1 MNWQSYE
8 DLVRFIYEE
17 LGRASN
23 VKILCHGSSCKVT
36 GKSGVAHQIDV
47 LTEHS
52 DGIHSYKTA
61 IECKYWKEKV
71 NKESVA
77 KLAEILEDA
86 QIEKGVVV
94 SKVGFT
100 PDAQLFAKY
109 KNISIVELREP
120 TEDDWRGRIKDIR
133 VKVFIKMPLVSNFQI
148 IQPPVP
154 SGQHVQGVVLSDK
167 AFFCSG
173 DNEIS
178 AQQLIEEQIKQ
189 KSTEDLQS
197 AQCEIPFVPGTY
209 MRVEGQNF
217 KAPVNA
223 IRFSINFAVQESQ
236 IEING
241 AEYVSIIMH
250 CIFEEKRFTID
261 NNGQIHGSEI

>member
-71 NKESVA
+71 NKDSVA

-86 QIEKGVVV
+86 HIEKGVVV

-100 PDAQLFAKY
+100 PDAQSFAKY

-120 TEDDWRGRIKDIR
+120 TKDDWRGRIKDIR
-133 VKVFIKMPLVSNFQI
+133 VKVVMKMPLVSDFQI

-154 SGQHVQGVVLSDK
+154 SGQRVQGVVHLNK

-173 DNEIS
+173 GNEIS
-178 AQQLIEEQIKQ
+178 AQQLVNEQIKQ
-189 KSTEDLQS
+189 KSTEDIQS
-197 AQCEIPFVPGTY
+197 AQCEIHFAPGTY

-223 IRFSINFAVQESQ
+223 VRFSINFSVHESL
-236 IEING
+236 IEVKGDDYI
-241 AEYVSIIMH
+241 SMIMH
-250 CIFEEKRFTID
+250 CIFEGKRFTID
-261 NNGQIHGSEI
+261 NNGQIRGSEI

>member
-1 MNWQSYE
+1 MDWQSYE
-8 DLVRFIYEE
+8 DIVRYIYSE
-17 LGRASN
+17 LGKAHQI
-23 VKILCHGSSCKVT
+23 KILCHGRSCKVI
-36 GKSGVAHQIDV
+36 GKSGIEHQIDV
-47 LTEHS
+47 LTELS
-52 DGIHSYKTA
+52 DGIHSHKTA
-61 IECKYWKEKV
+61 IECKYWNERV
-71 NKESVA
+71 NKDPVM

-86 QIEKGVVV
+86 RIEKGVIV

-100 PDAQLFAKY
+100 EDAQAFAQH

-120 TEDDWRGRIKDIR
+120 TEEDWRGKVRDLRINVIM
-133 VKVFIKMPLVSNFQI
+133 KMPLVSDFQI

-154 SGQHVQGVVLSDK
+154 SGQRVQGVVNTER

-178 AQQLIEEQIKQ
+178 AQQLVNEQIKQ

-197 AQCEIPFVPGTY
+197 AQCEIPFAPGTY

-223 IRFSINFAVQESQ
+223 VRFSINFSVHESL
-236 IEING
+236 IEVKG
-241 AEYVSIIMH
+241 DDYVSMIMH
-250 CIFEEKRFTID
+250 CIFEGKRFTISK
-261 NNGQIHGSEI
+261 NGEIH